1 MSETTDR
8 EMANC
13 VVETLECLCEDLEQ
27 KIRAKF
33 DQGDPRW
40 PPLKPSTVKHKKR
53 IKKEKMLIVTGQM
66 RGAVTHKVTVSG
78 RTVSGEVGIW
88 DQAVLEYAPSHEF
101 GTKDGTIP
109 ERSFLRSTYDE
120 EIDRLAEDANT
131 ILGDAVESFWMDRP
145 VPKPK

>member
-1 MSETTDR
+1 MAKVVVQTV
-8 EMANC
+8 EM
-13 VVETLECLCEDLEQ
+13 VCEDLEGC
-27 KIRAKF
+27 IRAKI
-33 DQGDPRW
+33 DNGDPNW
-40 PPLKPSTVKHKKR
+40 PPLKPATVAYKKR
-53 IKKEKMLIVTGQM
+53 IKKEKPLIITGQM

-120 EIDRLAEDANT
+120 EIDRLEKDVDE
-131 ILGDAVESFWMDRP
+131 ILGDSIEAFWTDKP
-145 VPKPK
+145 VKRSKKKAAK